1 MPRLHSCIKQSEIYI
16 QNQTNIP
23 LLLHAPTLIDE
34 VFNESQSD
42 TLTRRMASKF
52 RSFNVLS
59 QEFAKSV
66 ANDAPQRYSLKKL
79 MATARNDNIA
89 YNNEISAM
97 SANLGYITNPLIS
110 NSIPWMTYV
119 NTVLIIGIIIFL
131 IPCNKMPT
139 VATIGATTS
148 MLPVQTRAFS
158 IAQQDSIAIATLT
171 LDFAL
176 TICIIVGIVLYLW
189 KFCYKDKKNRLIK
202 TIFQL
207 TLYAGED
214 EVSLE
219 LGKTAFKVTEAT
231 DFVSPDALLPRI
243 TVSLSM
249 IIDWQNYV
257 LQTNK
262 SQFHLPTIVKLKP
275 WQLPLLHRVVPKLK
289 ALQLTALCDGHQIQ
303 SWTLF
308 YPDNMSA

>member
-1 MPRLHSCIKQSEIYI
+1 ME
-16 QNQTNIP
+16 
-23 LLLHAPTLIDE
+23 
-34 VFNESQSD
+34 
-42 TLTRRMASKF
+42 
-52 RSFNVLS
+52 
-59 QEFAKSV
+59 
-66 ANDAPQRYSLKKL
+66 
-79 MATARNDNIA
+79 TARNDNIA

-110 NSIPWMTYV
+110 NSIPWMTYL
-119 NTVLIIGIIIFL
+119 NSILILGIIIFL

-139 VATIGATTS
+139 VATAGTAAS
-148 MLPVQTRAFS
+148 MLPMQTRAFS
-158 IAQQDSIAIATLT
+158 IAQQDAITTINLT

-176 TICIIVGIVLYLW
+176 TVCIIVGVVILLW
-189 KFCYKDKKNRLIK
+189 KFCYRERKNKLSK
-202 TIFQL
+202 TLFQL

-214 EVSLE
+214 EISLE
-219 LGKTAFKVTEAT
+219 LGKSAFKITDTTE
-231 DFVSPDALLPRI
+231 FISPASETLPKI

-262 SQFHLPTIVKLKP
+262 SQFHLPNIIKLKP
-275 WQLPLLHRVVPKLK
+275 WQLPLLHRVVPQLK

-308 YPDNMSA
+308 FPDTTV

>member
-1 MPRLHSCIKQSEIYI
+1 
-16 QNQTNIP
+16 
-23 LLLHAPTLIDE
+23 
-34 VFNESQSD
+34 
-42 TLTRRMASKF
+42 
-52 RSFNVLS
+52 VLK

-66 ANDAPQRYSLKKL
+66 ASDAPQRYSLKKL
-79 MATARNDNIA
+79 MQTARNDNIA

-110 NSIPWMTYV
+110 NSVPWITYL
-119 NTVLIIGIIIFL
+119 NTVLIVGIIIFL
-131 IPCNKMPT
+131 VPCNKMPT
-139 VATIGATTS
+139 VATAGATAS
-148 MLPVQTRAFS
+148 MLPTQIRAFS
-158 IAQQDSIAIATLT
+158 LAQQDTIAVMTLT
-171 LDFAL
+171 LDFVL
-176 TICIIVGIVLYLW
+176 TICIIAGIVLYLW
-189 KFCYKDKKNRLIK
+189 KFCCKDRRTKLIK
-202 TIFQL
+202 TIFQI

-219 LGKTAFKVTEAT
+219 LGKSAFKVTEAT
-231 DFVSPDALLPRI
+231 DLVSPDNALLPRI

-249 IIDWQNYV
+249 IIDWHNYV
-257 LQTNK
+257 LQNNS

-308 YPDNMSA
+308 YPANMPA